1 MNGLSFTRARCRTC
15 HRARE
20 RWIPVPFPPPLALVK
35 AFYRSGQGRIFPLF
49 SRVVRKRAVNRAWSD
64 SERHAIE
71 IMKFKLVAHR
81 TRFAVP
87 FAKLLEPGSND
98 QQTALCRQRE
108 ATIHG
113 LLPHVGRRLAASAFF
128 SSGVNGGEGRLAKT
142 PSKIK
147 TSALVCSFSQKRS
160 SSAKRVF
167 MEARR
172 SRLACFIRSR
182 GVLSRLS
189 FSSRSKSVSS
199 APRHS
204 SATGSPW
211 ERVSVTFYDLRP
223 VAARY
228 RPCACWRKP
237 DRPKRAIKTIGY

>member
-64 SERHAIE
+64 SERHPIE
-71 IMKFKLVAHR
+71 MMKFKLDAHR

-87 FAKLLEPGSND
+87 FARLLEPGSND

-113 LLPHVGRRLAASAFF
+113 LLPHVGVDACRKCFLFIGRERGRR
-128 SSGVNGGEGRLAKT
+128 
-142 PSKIK
+142 
-147 TSALVCSFSQKRS
+147 
-160 SSAKRVF
+160 
-167 MEARR
+167 
-172 SRLACFIRSR
+172 
-182 GVLSRLS
+182 
-189 FSSRSKSVSS
+189 
-199 APRHS
+199 
-204 SATGSPW
+204 
-211 ERVSVTFYDLRP
+211 
-223 VAARY
+223 
-228 RPCACWRKP
+228 
-237 DRPKRAIKTIGY
+237 